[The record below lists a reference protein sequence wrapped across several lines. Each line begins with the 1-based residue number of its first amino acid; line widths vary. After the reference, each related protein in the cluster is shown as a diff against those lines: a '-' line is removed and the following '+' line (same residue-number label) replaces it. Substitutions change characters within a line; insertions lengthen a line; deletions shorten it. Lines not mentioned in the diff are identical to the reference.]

1 MQQTHG
7 SLQSP
12 GEPSVCR
19 LSYAAY
25 SAADEA
31 LPPGAAEPLAPFG
44 CMGALHPMRQ
54 PRLESPCLFSVGR
67 GSPFWCSRPTAP
79 FSRRVS
85 PSSVV
90 GVMLRTQRRTRLSLP
105 VQQSCRLPP
114 VTVGALHPT
123 HQTTPRF
130 SCKRDS
136 PFRCSRATA
145 PFGRSESPSFD
156 ICHRAPL
163 LAACRARQSNAASR
177 SSRQA
182 LHELTSRPASFSF
195 ANSNP
200 YLSTVGISWGEI
212 KFCSL
217 AAVPCLKLL
226 LGSSL
231 GSGHVPGSEPSPR
244 TASQN
249 MLTIRYQIKCKGE
262 LVKLCFINKV
272 REEHDQIINQFGTG
286 APRLANHS
294 NEHMRI
300 YTYRCSLP
308 TSVQ

>member
-44 CMGALHPMRQ
+44 CMGALHPA
-54 PRLESPCLFSVGR
+54 
-67 GSPFWCSRPTAP
+67 RPP
-79 FSRRVS
+79 
-85 PSSVV
+85 
-90 GVMLRTQRRTRLSLP
+90 
-105 VQQSCRLPP
+105 
-114 VTVGALHPT
+114 
-123 HQTTPRF
+123 
-130 SCKRDS
+130 
-136 PFRCSRATA
+136 
-145 PFGRSESPSFD
+145 ESPSFD

-163 LAACRARQSNAASR
+163 LAACRARQSDAASR
-177 SSRQA
+177 SSRRA

-195 ANSNP
+195 ANFNP
-200 YLSTVGISWGEI
+200 YLSTAGIFWGAI
-212 KFCSL
+212 NFCSL

-231 GSGHVPGSEPSPR
+231 GSGHIPDSEPSPR

-249 MLTIRYQIKCKGE
+249 MLTICYQIKCKGE
-262 LVKLCFINKV
+262 LVK
-272 REEHDQIINQFGTG
+272 
-286 APRLANHS
+286 
-294 NEHMRI
+294 
-300 YTYRCSLP
+300 
-308 TSVQ
+308 

>member
-54 PRLESPCLFSVGR
+54 PCLESPCLFSVGR

-85 PSSVV
+85 PPSVA
-90 GVMLRTQRRTRLSLP
+90 GVMLRTRRRTRLSLP
-105 VQQSCRLPP
+105 VQQSCRLPS
-114 VTVGALHPT
+114 VTVGALHPAR
-123 HQTTPRF
+123 P
-130 SCKRDS
+130 
-136 PFRCSRATA
+136 P
-145 PFGRSESPSFD
+145 ESPSFD

-163 LAACRARQSNAASR
+163 LAACRARQSDAASR
-177 SSRQA
+177 SSRRA

-195 ANSNP
+195 ANFNP
-200 YLSTVGISWGEI
+200 YLSTAGIFWGAI
-212 KFCSL
+212 NFCSL

-231 GSGHVPGSEPSPR
+231 GSGHIPDSEPSPR

-249 MLTIRYQIKCKGE
+249 MLTICYQIKCKGE
-262 LVKLCFINKV
+262 LVK
-272 REEHDQIINQFGTG
+272 
-286 APRLANHS
+286 
-294 NEHMRI
+294 
-300 YTYRCSLP
+300 
-308 TSVQ
+308 